1 MLRCDIFQL
10 FLLERWATEN
20 FIANK
25 RIEYLKELHESYT
38 SVSCKI
44 LEWTGQGDVLLH
56 DALKV
61 KRRLHYFILA
71 ASLYGL
77 IATAC
82 RNQVITCLSHNGYS
96 SSIQI
101 ATTHFGFFLTLVV
114 AVEWVDSI
122 GQILVFG
129 GHFGSHPCLFVDY
142 SGELELLLCMEVT
155 QILSLLIFK
164 DAHEIAWVHLKVCTE
179 SFGHEGHKS
188 LKVAELTHSLG
199 WRFRVLH
206 TLQILFKLAREC
218 FT

>member
-61 KRRLHYFILA
+61 KRRLHNFILA
-71 ASLYGL
+71 ASLYSL

-82 RNQVITCLSHNGYS
+82 RNKVITCLCHNGCS
-96 SSIQI
+96 NSIYI
-101 ATTHFGFFLTLVV
+101 ATHFGFFVILVV
-114 AVEWVDSI
+114 AIEWVNSVS
-122 GQILVFG
+122 QILVLCC
-129 GHFGSHPCLFVDY
+129 HFGLYPGLFVY
-142 SGELELLLCMEVT
+142 YGGKLELLLCMEVT
-155 QILSLLIFK
+155 QILSLLILE
-164 DAHEIAWVHLKVCTE
+164 DAHEIACIHLKVCTQ
-179 SFGHEGHKS
+179 SFGHERHKS
-188 LKVAELTHSLG
+188 LEVAELTHCLDDLG
-199 WRFRVLH
+199 VLH
-206 TLQILFKLAREC
+206 TFQILFKLAREC